1 MSLAEQTTRSPRPE
15 ARVSI
20 QEFEPRPEAELKL
33 YCLPHA
39 GGNCT
44 SYHPWLRRLP
54 PHVALR
60 GVQLPGRPHLMDV
73 PSFTSLTDLA
83 RATATALLKD
93 AGSVPFALFGHSMG
107 GLAAYETS
115 IELVRRGGHVPRLLA
130 VSGMAAP
137 HRRRPTPPLHLL
149 PEAELIARVRK
160 LGGIPD
166 EILDIPELLELT
178 LPPLRADFAMMHHH
192 THKDRAHLP
201 TPMSVFGG
209 AEDPGAD
216 AAHLAAWAELTR
228 GACSV
233 RTFPGGHFYL
243 HERTDALLAALL
255 EDLF

>member
-1 MSLAEQTTRSPRPE
+1 MSLAEQTTGPPRPG

-20 QEFEPRPEAELKL
+20 QEFEPRPKAELKL

-39 GGNCT
+39 GGSCT

-54 PHVALR
+54 ARVALR

-83 RATATALLKD
+83 RATATAVLKD
-93 AGSVPFALFGHSMG
+93 AGGVPFALFGHSMG
-107 GLAAYETS
+107 GLAAYETTV
-115 IELVRRGGHVPRLLA
+115 ELVQRGDHVPRLLA
-130 VSGMAAP
+130 LSAVAAP

-166 EILDIPELLELT
+166 EILDVPELLELT
-178 LPPLRADFAMMHHH
+178 IPLLRADFAMMHRH
-192 THKDRAHLP
+192 THKSRGHLP
-201 TPMSVFGG
+201 TPLSVFGG
-209 AEDPGAD
+209 TEDPGAD
-216 AAHLAAWAELTR
+216 AAQLADWAKLTR

-243 HERTDALLAALL
+243 NERTDAVLAALL